1 MMHDGSW
8 CDDKTTCWPSHTSEA
23 NLIVKA
29 IQKNDFLSR
38 LDDEQ
43 TAMMVDLLAVSNFKK
58 GKHVIKEGSE
68 GDSMFIVAG
77 EVGSDGLQLTEGF
90 T

>member
-1 MMHDGSW
+1 MHDGSSW
-8 CDDKTTCWPSHTSEA
+8 CDKMTFWPSLTSEA

-43 TAMMVDLLAVSNFKK
+43 TAMMVDLLAVSNFKP
-58 GKHVIKEGSE
+58 GNHVIKEGSE
-68 GDSMFIVAG
+68 GDSMYIVAG
-77 EVGSDGLQLTEGF
+77 EVAP
-90 T
+90 